1 MVTIIPF
8 LLRGVSGGDRTY
20 DGSVSPDAQTGVVM
34 MVQVRVLGVALDAA
48 QQHIVLLKPLLDDPD
63 AQRVLPIWIGAQE
76 ATSIVIAVAG
86 EHAPRPLS
94 HDLMI
99 TLLDNLQA
107 QVVRVEVTR
116 IDEGTFYAEI
126 TLSTPS
132 GPRIIDAR
140 PSDAIALAV
149 RAEAPLFV
157 ADEVLDDAGIPAE
170 IEDQGID
177 EPEVDE
183 FKRFLDDVDPE
194 DFQG

>member
-1 MVTIIPF
+1 
-8 LLRGVSGGDRTY
+8 
-20 DGSVSPDAQTGVVM
+20 M